1 MRDPVNRRAAWRSSL
16 ARIASACEGD
26 EASPLEGLA
35 PAKLVDSIKVAL
47 SSGLIDDLDFLSP
60 PSAGSAL
67 YEIAAALPTGPEK
80 REVGRRV
87 STRLIEGDAATFTAM
102 VIRMAH
108 ASGKGLSGD
117 AVRSRIALVCAAPPS
132 TGVRADNLAFALLSR
147 RELAR
152 EWVGANATGS
162 LPDRRLSAQLLEHGA
177 RAMSRRASHGDE
189 QAMRL
194 LRSESVSMA
203 FGRLLRDREPL
214 VWRHI
219 AVARGILA
227 AYHPA
232 MLQEMEHGLAPSM
245 TPTEWRRSA
254 ASLAA
259 FASYRPDLALKRLRD
274 ALTRGFL
281 ARDPG
286 AAPAFLWG
294 AAAAAELEPEAAEQI
309 VEMVVDEA
317 PAEALEA
324 LPEVLAV
331 VGTPKFGERAVTN
344 IHMHLGRPS
353 MAQMDEKSL
362 FQLTTRSQLLLELQ
376 PIGDRE
382 ATLSELLRDA
392 QKQYVEQGARQAYRA
407 GVAAL
412 ERLMGSID
420 ALEALDASSARF
432 DDAGRTIPPPAS
444 RPQGGLERR
453 AAYLVLRELDAGL
466 ASDSTLRDVLMLG
479 HRLPEAQRALESL
492 DDVYDRITGWIVTRE
507 EAALGPNSRSDGA
520 RIQRLRTLLHLADAR
535 TLSEGDESSPAAR
548 ARARCLRVGT
558 LMLQMLASGAPLAL
572 HRTICATL
580 ARALDALLRDETLDP
595 CDVVLLVAQRNLG
608 IDQVDTLSE
617 ASMSPDLGPLFAA
630 YGALVRTAPPPA
642 SSAISSGDYGSDG
655 APSAMPASM
664 LISAD
669 EDVTL
674 ATARSRED
682 ISAAALHSPHQLKR
696 VQAIASFA
704 RNIDPD
710 ASSRTE
716 TLQTVLQRLARSL
729 VRVLG
734 APSLGALCA
743 RGEQEVPPLVQIERS
758 CETLAHLVAGAR
770 QRFGEKSVS
779 ELTPSSTLSATV
791 ASSVQQGDSSALE
804 FALGSS
810 TTEIAIALPSVFAD
824 VVNNSLTR
832 LSTLPVSTPAPVA
845 SSSDE
850 AELPLPGWVPRRRS
864 LGGFYVVRA
873 LGAGAGGTIF
883 VVRRIEDRN
892 DANAERFALKVPD
905 YDGNAARSLS
915 EQEFHQLFRAEAS
928 ALLGLPHH
936 PNLARFVTFDL
947 AARPKPILVMEL
959 VEGLSLERYIHSGQ
973 SSLNPTRLFALLD
986 GVLAGLEAMHGA
998 GVGHLDLKPAN
1009 IILRDQS
1016 GEPVLVD
1023 FGLSG
1028 RNIRP
1033 GCGTVYYGAPEIWGL
1048 VPDGHSPTPAPVDV
1062 YAFACV
1068 VYELLTAKML
1078 FDAPTEMGVIA
1089 AHLNHDG
1096 WPPGL
1101 MSLAENPNLRP
1112 LVNMMSAA
1120 LRRDPR
1126 DRITVPILR
1135 RRLQGL
1141 NAGLAQT
1148 MKRN

>member
-1 MRDPVNRRAAWRSSL
+1 V
-16 ARIASACEGD
+16 
-26 EASPLEGLA
+26 
-35 PAKLVDSIKVAL
+35 KLVDSIKVAL
-47 SSGLIDDLDFLSP
+47 ASGLLDDIDFLSA

-67 YEIAAALPTGPEK
+67 YEIAAALPVGTEK

-87 STRLIEGDAATFTAM
+87 STRLFEGDAATFTAM
-102 VIRMAH
+102 AVRMAH
-108 ASGKGLSGD
+108 SSGKGLSGD
-117 AVRSRIALVCAAPPS
+117 GVRSRVALVCAAPPS
-132 TGVRADNLAFALLSR
+132 TGVRADNLAFALLAR

-152 EWVGANATGS
+152 EWVGASATGS
-162 LPDRRLSAQLLEHGA
+162 LPDRRLSARLLEHGA
-177 RAMSRRASHGDE
+177 RAMARRAAHGDE

-219 AVARGILA
+219 AIARGLLA
-227 AYHPA
+227 AYHPQS
-232 MLQEMEHGLAPSM
+232 LQEMESGLSPAM

-259 FASYRPDLALKRLRD
+259 FASYRPELALRRMKD
-274 ALTRGFL
+274 AFTRGFL
-281 ARDPG
+281 VRDPG

-294 AAAAAELEPEAAEQI
+294 AAAASELEPEAAEEI
-309 VEMVVDEA
+309 VELVVNEA

-324 LPEVLAV
+324 LPEVLSV
-331 VGTPKFGERAVTN
+331 VGAPRFGERA
-344 IHMHLGRPS
+344 IASIQGHLGRPS
-353 MAQMDEKSL
+353 MAQIDEKSL
-362 FQLTTRSQLLLELQ
+362 FQMTTRSQLLLELQ

-382 ATLSELLRDA
+382 ATLAELLRDA
-392 QKQYVEQGARQAYRA
+392 QRQFVDQGARQAYRS
-407 GVAAL
+407 GLAAL
-412 ERLMGSID
+412 ERLMGSVD
-420 ALEALDASSARF
+420 ALEALDASSVQF
-432 DDAGRTIPPPAS
+432 DEPGRTIPPAAS

-492 DDVYDRITGWIVTRE
+492 DDVHDRITTWIVTRE
-507 EAALGPNSRSDGA
+507 EAALGPNSRADGA

-535 TLSEGDESSPAAR
+535 TLSEGDESSAASR
-548 ARARCLRVGT
+548 ARGRCLKVGA
-558 LMLQMLASGAPLAL
+558 LMLQMLASGAPIAL

-595 CDVVLLVAQRNLG
+595 SDAVLLIAQRSLG
-608 IDQVDTLSE
+608 IEQVDTLSE

-630 YGALVRTAPPPA
+630 YGALVRSAPPPA
-642 SSAISSGDYGSDG
+642 SSAISSGELSSDG

-669 EDVTL
+669 EDITL

-682 ISAAALHSPHQLKR
+682 ISAAALHSPVQLKR
-696 VQAIASFA
+696 VQAIAAFA

-716 TLQTVLQRLARSL
+716 TLQNVLQRLARAL

-734 APSLGALCA
+734 ASSLASLCA
-743 RGEQEVPPLVQIERS
+743 RTEQEVPPLVQIERA

-791 ASSVQQGDSSALE
+791 ESCVQQASSSALE
-804 FALGSS
+804 FAIGSS
-810 TTEIAIALPSVFAD
+810 AAEIAIALPAVFAD
-824 VVNNSLTR
+824 VVNNSLSR
-832 LSTLPVSTPAPVA
+832 LSTLPISTPSPIA
-845 SSSDE
+845 SAIDDG
-850 AELPLPGWVPRRRS
+850 ELALPAWVPRRRN
-864 LGGFYVVRA
+864 LGGFFIVRA
-873 LGAGAGGTIF
+873 LGSGAGGTVF

-892 DANAERFALKVPD
+892 DTNAEKFALKVPD

-915 EQEFHQLFRAEAS
+915 EAEFHQLFRAEAS

-936 PNLARFVTFDL
+936 SNLARFVTFDL
-947 AARPKPILVMEL
+947 SARPKPILVMEL
-959 VEGLSLERYIHSGQ
+959 VDGLSLERYIHSGQ
-973 SSLNPTRLFALLD
+973 SSLNPNRVFALLD

-1048 VPDGHSPTPAPVDV
+1048 VPDGVSPSPPPVDV

-1068 VYELLTAKML
+1068 VYEMLTARLL

-1096 WPPGL
+1096 WPQPLLG
-1101 MSLAENPNLRP
+1101 LAENPNLRP
-1112 LVNMMSAA
+1112 LVNVLSGA

-1126 DRITVPILR
+1126 DRISVPILR
-1135 RRLQGL
+1135 KRLQGL

-1148 MKRN
+1148 MKR